1 LTVIAAIVLPFMAR
15 TPPIFGLNP
24 GELMKLEPGRF
35 SFGTK
40 AQTLERLAPLVTRC
54 SIPDFTYISI
64 AEWRKSPDEFM
75 DRVADQFSDRTVI
88 VRSSAS
94 SEDSADQAMAGLYDS
109 VPHIK
114 AGDPAQIQYAMTQVA
129 ESYQKIG
136 VLEDAKNHILV
147 QVMIRDVLMSGVL
160 FTQDLTTGAPYY
172 VINYDDVTGRTDTVT
187 GGGEYSNRTMYV
199 HRGARKALRSPRFEV
214 LIDAVMELED
224 VIGSTS
230 LDVEFAV
237 DADLN
242 VHLFQVRQIATQPNW
257 NRHISQ
263 RVDDALP
270 PIQKFVRDRFA
281 PMTGVRGKSSVFGQ
295 MPDWNPAEM
304 IGRAPRPLAMSLY
317 RHLITDQA
325 WRVARAQM
333 GYAHPH
339 AQPLMVSLGGQPF
352 IDVRLSFHS
361 YLPADLSEKIGEK
374 LVDAWLDRLV
384 AHPHFHDK
392 VEFKVATTALSFD
405 FDDRITAEIPSAL
418 TADERGAYRE
428 SLRALTADLMTGAR
442 APIGAEL
449 EKIERLA
456 TNRKAIMAGRDP
468 RGLGVVASLLE
479 DCIQNG
485 TTPFSV
491 LARHAFIAQNL
502 LLSLVARGILTSAD
516 IQALLRTINTVA
528 GEFAED
534 SQRLGDGTL
543 SNAQFMGRYGHLRPG
558 TYDILS
564 RRYDHRDDTFVG
576 RATKME
582 AAPEFALSSSQK
594 AAIDRL
600 LSAEEFMIGA
610 DQLLGYVRQAITG
623 REYGKFVFTRNI
635 SDALEKIAAWGAA
648 QGLSRTE
655 LSFIEVGTILDQL
668 TASKSGGAERHLRE
682 ISENGQKA
690 HEATV
695 ALRLPQLLFDEAG
708 TNIVPLQLSQPNFI
722 STETVRGRCV
732 YLNTHAEIPDEI
744 SGAIILIESADPG
757 FDWIFGHNIRG
768 LMTKFGGANS
778 HMAIRCAE
786 FGIPAAI
793 GCGEQIFDRIARSP
807 SVEINCSEGHIQP
820 IVPDP

>member
-1 LTVIAAIVLPFMAR
+1 
-15 TPPIFGLNP
+15 
-24 GELMKLEPGRF
+24 MKLEPARF

-40 AQTLERLAPLVTRC
+40 AQTLERLAPLVTPC
-54 SIPDFTYISI
+54 SVPDFTYISI
-64 AEWRKSPDEFM
+64 AEWRKSPSEFI
-75 DRVADQFSDRTVI
+75 DRVADQFSDQTVI

-94 SEDSADQAMAGLYDS
+94 AEDSADQAMAGLYDS

-114 AGDPAQIQYAMTQVA
+114 AGDPAQIQAAMTQVA

-136 VLEDAKNHILV
+136 GAEDAKDHVLV

-199 HRGARKALRSPRFEV
+199 HRGARSALRSPRFEV

-237 DADLN
+237 DAELN

-263 RVDDALP
+263 RVDDVLP
-270 PIQKFVRDRFA
+270 PIQKFVRDRFG

-339 AQPLMVSLGGQPF
+339 GQPLMVSLGGQPF

-361 YLPADLSEKIGEK
+361 YLPADLSDQIGGT

-384 AHPHFHDK
+384 AHPHLHDK
-392 VEFKVATTALSFD
+392 VEFQVATTALAFD
-405 FDDRITAEIPSAL
+405 FDDRIAAEIPGAL
-418 TADERGAYRE
+418 TADALGNYRQA
-428 SLRALTADLMTGAR
+428 LGALTADLVTGAS
-442 APIGAEL
+442 APIEAEL
-449 EKIERLA
+449 RKIADLA
-456 TNRKAIMAGRDP
+456 ANRTAVMAGRGP

-491 LARHAFIAQNL
+491 LARHAFIAQIL
-502 LLSLVARGILTSAD
+502 LLSLIARGVLTSAD
-516 IQALLRTINTVA
+516 VQGFLRSIKTVA
-528 GEFAED
+528 GEFAEE
-534 SQRLGDGTL
+534 SQGLGDGSIST
-543 SNAQFMGRYGHLRPG
+543 AQFMEKYGHLRPG

-564 RRYDHRDDTFVG
+564 QRYDHRDDTFVG
-576 RATKME
+576 RETETE
-582 AAPEFALSSSQK
+582 AAPAFALSSSQRAEIDHLL
-594 AAIDRL
+594 AA
-600 LSAEEFMIGA
+600 ENFGIGA
-610 DQLLGYVRQAITG
+610 DQLLDYVRQAITG

-635 SDALEKIAAWGAA
+635 SDALEEIAAWGASL
-648 QGLSRTE
+648 GLSRAE
-655 LSFIEVGTILDQL
+655 LSFIEVGTVLDQL
-668 TASKSGGAERHLRE
+668 TASETGGAKRHLRE
-682 ISENGQKA
+682 ISEDGQKA
-690 HEATV
+690 HETTV

-708 TNIVPLQLSQPNFI
+708 THIIPLQLSQPNFI
-722 STETVRGRCV
+722 STETVRGPCV
-732 YLNTHAEIPDEI
+732 YLTTHDEIPDEI
-744 SGAIILIESADPG
+744 SGGIILIESADPG

-768 LMTKFGGANS
+768 LVTKFGGANS
-778 HMAIRCAE
+778 H
-786 FGIPAAI
+786 
-793 GCGEQIFDRIARSP
+793 
-807 SVEINCSEGHIQP
+807 
-820 IVPDP
+820 